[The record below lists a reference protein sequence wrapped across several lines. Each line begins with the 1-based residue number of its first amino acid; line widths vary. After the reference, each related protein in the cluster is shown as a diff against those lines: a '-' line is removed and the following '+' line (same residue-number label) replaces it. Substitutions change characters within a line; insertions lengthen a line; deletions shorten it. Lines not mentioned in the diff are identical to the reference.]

1 MRHIYVLTA
10 ACATLLLSSCGQ
22 PSVKEAQ
29 VDFCQELAGLGSAI
43 KGLTTISSSSTV
55 GDLKTAEKEVQQAM
69 AGVSQ
74 AADTVQA
81 AKVDELNAA
90 YQGLNRAVND
100 ISNNQTLVEAQASI
114 ADEIVTVQ
122 NAWDQTNSGANC
134 RL

>member
-90 YQGLNRAVND
+90 YQGLNRAIND
-100 ISNNQTLVEAQASI
+100 ISNNQNPSRGPGFDL
-114 ADEIVTVQ
+114 
-122 NAWDQTNSGANC
+122 
-134 RL
+134 